1 MKRRIVPTAVLLA
14 VIAFPCILAAQS
26 ADNEL
31 VNVKELIPDI
41 VLDLKYSTTDN
52 FVSQKLYTTNECLLA
67 QGLVKRLSIVQD
79 SLRSRGLGL
88 KLFDGYRPRA
98 VQYLMWEIFPN
109 STYVADPATGSKHN
123 RGGAVDLT
131 LVNLATG
138 QELLMPTAFDYFGNA
153 ASHGWTIGLSAEQ
166 IANRELLRS
175 MMESVGGLTRYDAE
189 WWHYEHG
196 PSLTN
201 PLMDF
206 QMK

>member
-1 MKRRIVPTAVLLA
+1 MNYCVVPAALLLT
-14 VIAFPCILAAQS
+14 VILVPCLLVAQS

-31 VNVKELIPDI
+31 VNVKELIPD
-41 VLDLKYSTTDN
+41 VALDLKYSTPDN
-52 FVSQKLYTTNECLLA
+52 FVSQKLYTVNECLLA
-67 QGLVKRLSIVQD
+67 HGLVNRLIVVQD

-88 KLFDGYRPRA
+88 KIFDGYRPRA

-109 STYVADPATGSKHN
+109 PKYVADPSTGSNHN

-138 QELLMPTAFDYFGNA
+138 VELLMPTPFDYFGDA
-153 ASHGWTIGLSAEQ
+153 ASHGWTIGLSADQ
-166 IANRELLRS
+166 IANRELLRT
-175 MMESVGGLTRYDAE
+175 MMENVGGLTRYDAE
-189 WWHYEHG
+189 WWHYQHG

>member
-1 MKRRIVPTAVLLA
+1 MKLCTLLT
-14 VIAFPCILAAQS
+14 ILLLPCLVAAQS

-52 FVSQKLYTTNECLLA
+52 FLHQKLYTTNECLLA
-67 QGLVKRLSIVQD
+67 QGLVKRLKVVQD
-79 SLRSRGLGL
+79 SLRVRGLGM
-88 KLFDGYRPRA
+88 KIFDGYRPRA
-98 VQYLMWEIFPN
+98 VQYLMFEIFPDP
-109 STYVADPATGSKHN
+109 TYVADPASGSNHN

-138 QELLMPTAFDYFGNA
+138 EELPMPTPFDYFGDA

-166 IANRELLRS
+166 IANRELLLG
-175 MMESVGGLTRYDAE
+175 MMENVGGLTRYAAE
-189 WWHYEHG
+189 WWHYQHA
-196 PSLTN
+196 PSLAN